1 VQSKLT
7 KRVADSLAPAARPYQ
22 CHDTEIRGFLLRI
35 QPSGQKS
42 WYFEYRN
49 REGRRLRYLI
59 GSYAK
64 VSAEGARSL
73 AKAAAADAAAGVDL
87 QARKKEQRIAGQRA
101 KEGRLKAFLDDR
113 YEPWVKAHLKSG
125 PFSVKRIR
133 ADFKDWLERPMSEIN
148 SWLVGTW
155 VRDQAKGGKRPS
167 TIRRDVQRLQAA
179 LSKAVE
185 WKILDHHPF
194 PGVKLPRIDR
204 RGRVRYLSDAE
215 EAALRKAL
223 VDRET
228 ALREARDRFNSW
240 RETRG
245 IARLPTR
252 DQTFADHLRPI
263 VLIALNTGLRRGEL
277 FNLRWRDIDTAS
289 KWLTVRGDSSKSG
302 QTREVPLNDEALTV
316 LCSWRQQS
324 PESDDS
330 ALVFPG
336 DEGASLTRIDKSW
349 RGVTTRANLKD
360 FRFHDLRHHF
370 ASRLVQAGTDLYT
383 VKELLG
389 HSDLAMVQRY
399 GHLDREKNL
408 RAAVARV
415 AL

>member
-1 VQSKLT
+1 MQAKLT
-7 KRVADSLAPAARPYQ
+7 KRVTESLAPAARPYQ
-22 CHDTEIRGFLLRI
+22 CHDSEIRGFLLRI
-35 QPSGQKS
+35 QPSGERS

-49 REGRRLRYLI
+49 REGRRLRYLL

-73 AKAAAADAAAGVDL
+73 AKAAAADVTAGVDL
-87 QARKKEQRIAGQRA
+87 QARKKAQRRAGQRA
-101 KEGRLKAFLDDR
+101 KESGLKAFLDGR
-113 YEPWVKAHLKSG
+113 YEPWAKAHLKSG
-125 PFSVKRIR
+125 EFSVKRIR

-155 VRDQAKGGKRPS
+155 VRDEAKGGKRPA

-179 LSKAVE
+179 LSRAVE

-194 PGVKLPRIDR
+194 QGVKLPKIDR

-223 VDRET
+223 VDRE
-228 ALREARDRFNSW
+228 AGLREARDRFNSW

-245 IARLPTR
+245 IARLPARNHPFT
-252 DQTFADHLRPI
+252 DHLRPI
-263 VLIALNTGLRRGEL
+263 VLTALNTGLRRGEL
-277 FNLRWRDIDTAS
+277 FNLRWRDVDTAG
-289 KWLTVRGDSSKSG
+289 KWLTVRGDSAKSG
-302 QTREVPLNDEALTV
+302 QTRVVPLNDEALAT

-324 PESDDS
+324 PKVDDS
-330 ALVFPG
+330 SLVFPG
-336 DEGASLTRIDKSW
+336 DEGARLTRIDRSW
-349 RGVTTRANLKD
+349 RSLTTRAKLKD

-370 ASRLVQAGTDLYT
+370 ASKMVQAGTDLYT

-415 AL
+415 AS